1 MASSFQLIANSFGLS
16 AVKPKVYAAGIGEPL
31 ESNAGDYQDTEVEVT
46 TRLNT
51 GGLDQQV
58 TSYLGTPVFAD
69 LTLKADEADEGVN
82 MQTVLFEVEQQRN
95 IVTTAVQGRN
105 GTIKEY
111 ISDGDYAVQIRG
123 LLVDPDP
130 YTYPATQVQN
140 LLDLLQLPQSLVAV
154 SGFLQL
160 FQIYNLVVT
169 GYRMFQIEGF
179 QNIQAFELQ
188 CISDVP
194 VELIEEDE

>member
-1 MASSFQLIANSFGLS
+1 MASNFTLLANTFGL
-16 AVKPKVYAAGIGEPL
+16 AAAKPKVYAANLGEPL
-31 ESNAGDYQDTEVEVT
+31 ASNAGDYQESDVEIV

-51 GGLDQQV
+51 GGVDQEV

-69 LTLKADEADEGVN
+69 LILKADDQDPGLN
-82 MQTVLFEVEQQRN
+82 IQTVLFDVEQQRN
-95 IVTTAVQGRN
+95 VVTTAVSGRN

-111 ISDGDYAVQIRG
+111 ISDGDYSVQIRG

-130 YTYPATQVQN
+130 YTYPAAQVQT
-140 LLDLLQLPQSLVAV
+140 LRDLLVLPQSLVAV

-169 GYRMFQIEGF
+169 GWRMFQLEGF
-179 QNIQAFELQ
+179 QNVQAFELQ

-194 VELIEEDE
+194 VELVEEDE

>member
-1 MASSFQLIANSFGLS
+1 MASSFQLLANTFGLA
-16 AVKPKVYAAGIGEPL
+16 AVKPKVYAAGVGKPL
-31 ESNAGDYQDTEVEVT
+31 ETNAGDYPESEVTIT

-51 GGLDQQV
+51 GGLDQEV

-69 LTLKADEADEGVN
+69 LILKADEQDEGIN
-82 MQTVLFEVEQQRN
+82 IQTVMFEVEQQRN

-111 ISDGDYAVQIRG
+111 ISDGDYSVQIRG
-123 LLVDPDP
+123 LLVDADP
-130 YTYPATQVQN
+130 YTYPADQVQT
-140 LLDLLQLPQSLVAV
+140 LRDLLVLPQSLVVV

-169 GYRMFQIEGF
+169 GWRMFQIEGF

>member
-1 MASSFQLIANSFGLS
+1 MASSFQLIANSFGLA
-16 AVKPKVYAAGIGEPL
+16 AVKPKVFAAGVGRPL
-31 ESNAGDYQDTEVEVT
+31 DSNAGDYPENEVEVT

-51 GGLDQQV
+51 GGLDQEV

-69 LTLKADEADEGVN
+69 LTLKADENDEGVN

-111 ISDGDYAVQIRG
+111 ISDGDYTVSIRG

-130 YTYPATQVQN
+130 YTYPAAQVQN
-140 LLDLLQLPQSLVAV
+140 LRDLLVLPQSLVAV

-169 GYRMFQIEGF
+169 GWRMFQMEGF
-179 QNIQAFELQ
+179 QNVQAFELQ

>member
-1 MASSFQLIANSFGLS
+1 MASNFQLIANTFGL
-16 AVKPKVYAAGIGEPL
+16 AAIKPKVYAAGVGRPL
-31 ESNAGDYQDTEVEVT
+31 DSNAGDYPESEVEVT

-51 GGLDQQV
+51 GGVDQQV

-69 LTLKADEADEGVN
+69 LTLKADEQDEGLN
-82 MQTVLFEVEQQRN
+82 IQTVLFEVDQQRN
-95 IVTTAVQGRN
+95 IVVTAVQGRN

-111 ISDGDYAVQIRG
+111 ISDGDYTVTIRG
-123 LLVDPDP
+123 LLVDQDP
-130 YTYPATQVQN
+130 YTYPAAQVQT
-140 LLDLLQLPQSLVAV
+140 LRDLLVLPQSLVAV

-169 GYRMFQIEGF
+169 GWRMFQIEGF
-179 QNIQAFELQ
+179 QNTQAFELQ